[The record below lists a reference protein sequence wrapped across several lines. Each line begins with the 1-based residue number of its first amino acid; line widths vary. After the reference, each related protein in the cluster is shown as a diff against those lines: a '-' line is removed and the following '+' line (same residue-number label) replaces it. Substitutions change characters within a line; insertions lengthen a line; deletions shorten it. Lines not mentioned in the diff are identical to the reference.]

1 MVTKALILQLC
12 FALDLQLDGMVMEIR
27 GCELRRRGIL
37 DVGNLLE
44 ELLVVVV
51 ELLVGVVQR
60 LGSLSQRRKYTCAV
74 KGFND

>member
-27 GCELRRRGIL
+27 GCKLRRRGIL

-44 ELLVVVV
+44 EWIRL
-51 ELLVGVVQR
+51 ELFRDWDPCPKRGNTPV
-60 LGSLSQRRKYTCAV
+60 LSKVSMTES
-74 KGFND
+74 